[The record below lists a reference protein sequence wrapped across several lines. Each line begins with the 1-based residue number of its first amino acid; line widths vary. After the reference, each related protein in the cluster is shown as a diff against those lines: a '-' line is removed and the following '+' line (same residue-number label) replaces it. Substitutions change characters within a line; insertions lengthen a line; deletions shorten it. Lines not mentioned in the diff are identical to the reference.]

1 MVKDQGIAE
10 VDIVVEDKRWL
21 AVDLQAIAD
30 QAVAGVL
37 DRLQI
42 DGEDVEVAILACGD
56 ARITEL
62 NADFREKPTATNVL
76 SWPAAELSSQVAG
89 GLPDSPIADLMGGVE
104 LGDIAI
110 SYDTCASEAAAAGK
124 VIQDHVMHLM
134 IHGALHLLGFDHVRD
149 QDGTLMEALEVEI
162 LEKMG
167 IDDPYYTT

>member
-1 MVKDQGIAE
+1 MVKHQGVAE

-21 AVDLQAIAD
+21 AFDLQAIAD
-30 QAVAGVL
+30 RAVASVL
-37 DRLQI
+37 ARLRF
-42 DGEDVEVAILACGD
+42 DGDVEVAILACGD
-56 ARITEL
+56 ARIIEL
-62 NADFREKPTATNVL
+62 NADFREKPTSTNVL

-89 GLPDSPIADLMGGVE
+89 GLPDCPTAVPMGGVE

-124 VIQDHVMHLM
+124 AMQDHVMHLM
-134 IHGALHLLGFDHVRD
+134 IHGTLHLLGFDHVRD
-149 QDGTLMEALEVEI
+149 QDATLMEALEVEI